1 MSYSSDIL
9 PILES
14 VNKIS
19 DEKEQILNDD
29 VGTLLLRAQK
39 ASLTPLYELPLKEA
53 RAEFDRRSGV
63 LELESEDV
71 LKTSDILIGDG
82 EEKIPARL
90 YRGHGCRHEALVIFV
105 HGGGWVLGNVESY
118 DRLCRRF
125 ANRIRLPVVS
135 IEYRLAPEHPFPT
148 ALNDVTT
155 AILARSDLAQ
165 LTGVGTEKWAI
176 MGDSAGGNLVSAA
189 LLELPPY
196 NHPDLQVLI
205 YPATDFSYNTGSRLT
220 YGQGYL
226 LDSSLMAWFSKLYL
240 GELDPSNPRASI
252 LAHRSL
258 AKSPSTLLVTAGL
271 DPLSDEGVAYGC
283 KLQKAGVG
291 VDHLHCADLLHGFLS
306 MPLALPKAVMV
317 TQQISDYVRKILQNN
332 IV

>member
-1 MSYSSDIL
+1 MSYSDKIL

-14 VNKIS
+14 IRKIN
-19 DEKEQILNDD
+19 DQKGRIVHDD
-29 VGTLLLRAQK
+29 VGKLLLRAKK
-39 ASLTPLYELPLKEA
+39 ADLTPLYELPLKEA
-53 RAEFDRRSGV
+53 RVEFERRSGV
-63 LELESEDV
+63 LELEPEDV

-82 EEKIPARL
+82 KEKIPTRL
-90 YRGHGCRHEALVIFV
+90 YWGHGCSHDALVIFV

-135 IEYRLAPEHPFPT
+135 IEYRLAPEHPFPS
-148 ALNDVTT
+148 ALDDVAT
-155 AILARSDLAQ
+155 AILACSDLAQ
-165 LTGVGTEKWAI
+165 MAGVGTKIWAM

-189 LLELPPY
+189 LLELPPH
-196 NHPDLQVLI
+196 NHPSLQILI
-205 YPATDFSYNTGSRLT
+205 YPATDFSHNTGSRET

-226 LDSSLMAWFSKLYL
+226 LDSSLMAWFSRLYL
-240 GELDPSNPRASI
+240 GKLDPSDPRASI

-271 DPLSDEGVAYGC
+271 DPLSDEGVAYGS
-283 KLQKAGVG
+283 KLQNAGVG

-306 MPLALPKAVMV
+306 MPLALPKAIMV
-317 TQQISDYVRKILQNN
+317 TQQISDYVRIN
-332 IV
+332 ISK